1 MAIYISGVKGL
12 PEQVQANK
20 DDIKDLQDT
29 TASQGSDIEGLR
41 EDLDNE
47 IENREEV
54 IKENT
59 GAVEVGDTSGSYAS
73 TIILYKNSGSLDI
86 LLNAMSE
93 LELSDTGLEL
103 ARGIIKSG
111 NADKIVIDKDNH
123 EVILTLN
130 NNVVATF
137 KTSGLDVEGDITTAD
152 GDIST
157 DNGDIKTDAGN
168 ITTNTGNI
176 TSTSG
181 SFETAFGH
189 FKGLSVN
196 TTIINVPDGNH
207 EIHINCKDSSNVNHV
222 LQFDAD
228 TLKLTIDGTEVGGK
242 QLYQHCCLLDYSQSA
257 NGATS
262 ISFDIITD
270 SPTPFTKAS
279 VAQYLYDKLGANK
292 YITASGF
299 SVDTG
304 APNTPRIVS
313 EICATN
319 STTLGNK
326 YLLFGSYSATTGTI
340 MFFSSAT
347 LTDDVFP
354 I

>member
-59 GAVEVGDTSGSYAS
+59 GAVEIGDTSGSYAS

-111 NADKIVIDKDNH
+111 SVDKIIINKTNHKIDFIANNST
-123 EVILTLN
+123 ILTLYSDS
-130 NNVVATF
+130 V
-137 KTSGLDVEGDITTAD
+137 GLNGDL
-152 GDIST
+152 SV
-157 DNGDIKTDAGN
+157 NGDIDLSGN
-168 ITTNTGNI
+168 IELA
-176 TSTSG
+176 SG
-181 SFETAFGH
+181 KKVIAYDYDVKDKINFDSNGDFRSDGTMYE
-189 FKGLSVN
+189 FKCL
-196 TTIINVPDGNH
+196 
-207 EIHINCKDSSNVNHV
+207 DSSDNSHT
-222 LQFDAD
+222 LKFDAD

-313 EICATN
+313 EICASN